1 MANTKILKKKEIE
14 KTAEQKKLVVAP
26 VLTSMMIMINYNDT
40 LNTNVDELG
49 LDITEIRRD
58 VFNTYM
64 MRRLI
69 HIDVLNLLATRVL
82 ISGLN
87 PYDVSELANYCSLF
101 VELYKNKKEN
111 HPINECFGSLFAEL
125 RIDDFI
131 ARIPEYNPH
140 KRVLVGAEWFEFAT
154 MLYIVSTPIYMQFS
168 LDVLKKS
175 MNNCMTIEFE
185 TALKAMNISTLPL
198 GVIRLGADIDE

>member
-87 PYDVSELANYCSLF
+87 PYDVSELADYCSLF

-111 HPINECFGSLFAEL
+111 NPINECFGSLFIEL

-131 ARIPEYNPH
+131 ARIPGYNPH
-140 KRVLVGAEWFEFAT
+140 KRVLVGAEWFEFPT
-154 MLYIVSTPIYMQFS
+154 MLFIVSTTIYMQFS
-168 LDVLKKS
+168 LDVIKES